1 MRILPA
7 APTRNFRDPHPGA
20 YVKTPL
26 GEGKTVEEK
35 ADEKN
40 RRGPAVIVD
49 LSAEAKALIS

>member
-7 APTRNFRDPHPGA
+7 APTKDFRDPHPGA

-26 GEGKTVEEK
+26 GEVESAKEK
-35 ADEKN
+35 VDEKD
-40 RRGPAVIVD
+40 RHGPAVIVD